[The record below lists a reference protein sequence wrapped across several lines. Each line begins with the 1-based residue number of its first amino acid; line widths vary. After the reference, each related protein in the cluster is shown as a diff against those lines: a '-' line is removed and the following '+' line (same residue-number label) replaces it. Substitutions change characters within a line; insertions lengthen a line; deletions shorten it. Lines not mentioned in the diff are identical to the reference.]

1 MTCLALLRSFSE
13 LSGTV
18 RQFQKEDLTMALKLR
33 SLKDVTPEIMATLKS
48 ARLDDSERLL
58 TAASK
63 PKARTELAK
72 KLGIDA
78 RTLLE
83 IANRADLGRIW
94 GIGARYADLLEDAGV
109 DTVIELRN
117 RNPDNLFEKIS
128 QVAADLHVHRP
139 PLREEVHNWV
149 NQAKQ
154 LDRAIYY

>member
-1 MTCLALLRSFSE
+1 
-13 LSGTV
+13 
-18 RQFQKEDLTMALKLR
+18 MALKLNG
-33 SLKDVTPEIMATLKS
+33 LKDVTPEIMATLRS
-48 ARLDDSERLL
+48 ARLNSSEKLL
-58 TAASK
+58 TAASQ
-63 PKARTELAK
+63 PKTRTELAK

-94 GIGARYADLLEDAGV
+94 GIGALYADLLEVAGV

-117 RNPDNLFEKIS
+117 RNPDNLFEKIN
-128 QVAADLHVHRP
+128 QVAAELHVKRP

-154 LDRAIYY
+154 LERAIYY

>member
-1 MTCLALLRSFSE
+1 MTCLVLLKSFSE

-18 RQFQKEDLTMALKLR
+18 RQFQKEDLAMALKLR
-33 SLKDVTPEIMATLKS
+33 NLKNVTPEIMATLKS

-58 TAASK
+58 TAASQ
-63 PKARTELAK
+63 PKTRAELAK
-72 KLGIDA
+72 KLGIDT

-94 GIGARYADLLEDAGV
+94 GIGALYADLLEFTGV

-117 RNPDNLFEKIS
+117 RNPDNLFEKIN
-128 QVAADLHVHRP
+128 QVAAELHVKRP

-154 LDRAIYY
+154 LERAIYY